1 MSLKYFVHV
10 SSISN
15 LSDAR
20 YCSGM
25 MVDSLGYNLD
35 ENSNNILSIDS
46 VKEISQWVNG
56 VKFIAEFYNSSEE
69 HINKI
74 LENEIFDAI
83 QLNIEN
89 KIKNIN
95 FNDSKVLIRIS
106 NPNEINEKEFY
117 TYKPL
122 NATDNKGL
130 DGAARKLE
138 RIYKTIDWPFKT
150 PSLEVSLYQSGKSRA
165 DLWQLAGLIA
175 LEQTVERANRACD
188 LDFHQRQLWFGYKLA
203 SPCYCM

>member
-35 ENSNNILSIDS
+35 ENSNNMLSIDS

-74 LENEIFDAI
+74 LENEIFDAV

-95 FNDSKVLIRIS
+95 FNDSKVLILIS
-106 NPNEINEKEFY
+106 NPNEINENTNKFLDENFPKIE
-117 TYKPL
+117 TL
-122 NATDNKGL
+122 IIDNLSSESINNLGYL
-130 DGAARKLE
+130 DRKYMLIINPYEDISSLICKLE
-138 RIYKTIDWPFKT
+138 HKNFGLLLKGSSEIRPGLKDYDSLSNFLESIDDSF
-150 PSLEVSLYQSGKSRA
+150 
-165 DLWQLAGLIA
+165 
-175 LEQTVERANRACD
+175 
-188 LDFHQRQLWFGYKLA
+188 
-203 SPCYCM
+203 

>member
-106 NPNEINEKEFY
+106 NPNEINENTNKF
-117 TYKPL
+117 L
-122 NATDNKGL
+122 NKNFPKTETLIIDNLSSESINNLGYL
-130 DGAARKLE
+130 DRKYMLIINPYEDISSLISKLE
-138 RIYKTIDWPFKT
+138 HKNFGLLLKGSNEIRPGLKDYDSLSEFLESIDDSF
-150 PSLEVSLYQSGKSRA
+150 
-165 DLWQLAGLIA
+165 
-175 LEQTVERANRACD
+175 
-188 LDFHQRQLWFGYKLA
+188 
-203 SPCYCM
+203 

>member
-69 HINKI
+69 YINKI

-106 NPNEINEKEFY
+106 NPNEINENTNKLLDENFPKTETLIIDNLSNESINNLGYLDKKYMLIINPYEDISSLISKIKHNNFGLLLKGSSEIRPGLKDYDSLSEF
-117 TYKPL
+117 
-122 NATDNKGL
+122 
-130 DGAARKLE
+130 LE
-138 RIYKTIDWPFKT
+138 SIDDSF
-150 PSLEVSLYQSGKSRA
+150 
-165 DLWQLAGLIA
+165 
-175 LEQTVERANRACD
+175 
-188 LDFHQRQLWFGYKLA
+188 
-203 SPCYCM
+203 

>member
-106 NPNEINEKEFY
+106 NPNEINENTNKLLDENFPKIE
-117 TYKPL
+117 TL
-122 NATDNKGL
+122 IIDNLSSESINNLSYL
-130 DGAARKLE
+130 DRKYMLIINPYEDISSLISKLE
-138 RIYKTIDWPFKT
+138 HKNFGLLLKGSNEIRPGLKDYDSLSEFLESIDDSF
-150 PSLEVSLYQSGKSRA
+150 
-165 DLWQLAGLIA
+165 
-175 LEQTVERANRACD
+175 
-188 LDFHQRQLWFGYKLA
+188 
-203 SPCYCM
+203 

>member
-89 KIKNIN
+89 KIENIN

-106 NPNEINEKEFY
+106 NPNEINENTNKLLDENFPKTETLIIDNLSNESINNLGYLDKKYMLIINPYEDISSLISKIKHNNFGLLLKGSSEIRPGLKDYDSLSEF
-117 TYKPL
+117 
-122 NATDNKGL
+122 
-130 DGAARKLE
+130 LE
-138 RIYKTIDWPFKT
+138 SIDDSF
-150 PSLEVSLYQSGKSRA
+150 
-165 DLWQLAGLIA
+165 
-175 LEQTVERANRACD
+175 
-188 LDFHQRQLWFGYKLA
+188 
-203 SPCYCM
+203 

>member
-56 VKFIAEFYNSSEE
+56 VKFIAEFYNSSEK

-106 NPNEINEKEFY
+106 NPNEINENTNKLLDENFPKTETLIIDNLSNESINNLGYLDKKYMLIINPYEDISSLISKIKHNNFGLLLKGSSEIRPGLKDYDSLSEF
-117 TYKPL
+117 
-122 NATDNKGL
+122 
-130 DGAARKLE
+130 LE
-138 RIYKTIDWPFKT
+138 SIDDSF
-150 PSLEVSLYQSGKSRA
+150 
-165 DLWQLAGLIA
+165 
-175 LEQTVERANRACD
+175 
-188 LDFHQRQLWFGYKLA
+188 
-203 SPCYCM
+203 

>member
-83 QLNIEN
+83 QLNFEN

-95 FNDSKVLIRIS
+95 FNNSKILIRIS
-106 NPNEINEKEFY
+106 KPNEINNNTNKFLDENFPKTE
-117 TYKPL
+117 TL
-122 NATDNKGL
+122 IIDNLSNESINNLGYL
-130 DGAARKLE
+130 DRKYMLIINPYEDISSLISKLE
-138 RIYKTIDWPFKT
+138 HKNFGLLLKGSSEIRPGLKDYDSLSEFLESIDDSF
-150 PSLEVSLYQSGKSRA
+150 
-165 DLWQLAGLIA
+165 
-175 LEQTVERANRACD
+175 
-188 LDFHQRQLWFGYKLA
+188 
-203 SPCYCM
+203 

>member
-95 FNDSKVLIRIS
+95 FNDGKVLIRIS
-106 NPNEINEKEFY
+106 NPNEINENTNKLLDENFPK
-117 TYKPL
+117 TETL
-122 NATDNKGL
+122 IIDNLSNESINNLGYL
-130 DGAARKLE
+130 DKKYMLIINPYEDISSLISKLE
-138 RIYKTIDWPFKT
+138 HKNFGLLLKGSNEIRPGLKDYDSLSEFLESIDDSF
-150 PSLEVSLYQSGKSRA
+150 
-165 DLWQLAGLIA
+165 
-175 LEQTVERANRACD
+175 
-188 LDFHQRQLWFGYKLA
+188 
-203 SPCYCM
+203 

>member
-10 SSISN
+10 STISN

-35 ENSNNILSIDS
+35 ENSNNILSVDS

-95 FNDSKVLIRIS
+95 FNDGKVLIRIS
-106 NPNEINEKEFY
+106 NPNEINENTNKFLDENFPK
-117 TYKPL
+117 TETL
-122 NATDNKGL
+122 IIDNLSSESINNLGYL
-130 DGAARKLE
+130 DRKYMLIINPYEDISSLISKLE
-138 RIYKTIDWPFKT
+138 HKNFGLLLKGSNEIRPGLKDYDSLSEFLESIDDSF
-150 PSLEVSLYQSGKSRA
+150 
-165 DLWQLAGLIA
+165 
-175 LEQTVERANRACD
+175 
-188 LDFHQRQLWFGYKLA
+188 
-203 SPCYCM
+203 

>member
-95 FNDSKVLIRIS
+95 FNNSKILIRIS
-106 NPNEINEKEFY
+106 KPNEINNNTNKFLDENFPKTE
-117 TYKPL
+117 TL
-122 NATDNKGL
+122 IIDNLSNESINNLGYL
-130 DGAARKLE
+130 DRKYMLIINPYEDISSLISKLE
-138 RIYKTIDWPFKT
+138 HKNFGLLLKGSNEIRPGLKDYDSLSEFLESIDDSF
-150 PSLEVSLYQSGKSRA
+150 
-165 DLWQLAGLIA
+165 
-175 LEQTVERANRACD
+175 
-188 LDFHQRQLWFGYKLA
+188 
-203 SPCYCM
+203 

>member
-95 FNDSKVLIRIS
+95 FNNSKVLIRIS
-106 NPNEINEKEFY
+106 NPNEINENTNKFLDENFPK
-117 TYKPL
+117 TETL
-122 NATDNKGL
+122 IIDNLSSESINNLGYL
-130 DGAARKLE
+130 DKKYMLIINPYEDISSLISKLE
-138 RIYKTIDWPFKT
+138 HKNFGLLLKGSNEIRPGLKDYDSLSEFLESIDDSF
-150 PSLEVSLYQSGKSRA
+150 
-165 DLWQLAGLIA
+165 
-175 LEQTVERANRACD
+175 
-188 LDFHQRQLWFGYKLA
+188 
-203 SPCYCM
+203 

>member
-56 VKFIAEFYNSSEE
+56 VKFIAEFYNSSEK

-106 NPNEINEKEFY
+106 NPNEINKNTNKILDENFPKTE
-117 TYKPL
+117 TL
-122 NATDNKGL
+122 IIDNLSSESINNLSYL
-130 DGAARKLE
+130 DRKYMLIINPYEDISSLISKLE
-138 RIYKTIDWPFKT
+138 HKNFGLLLKGSNEIRPGLKDYDSLSEFLESIDDSF
-150 PSLEVSLYQSGKSRA
+150 
-165 DLWQLAGLIA
+165 
-175 LEQTVERANRACD
+175 
-188 LDFHQRQLWFGYKLA
+188 
-203 SPCYCM
+203 

>member
-35 ENSNNILSIDS
+35 ENSNNVLSIDS

-56 VKFIAEFYNSSEE
+56 VKFVAEFYNSSEE
-69 HINKI
+69 YINKI

-95 FNDSKVLIRIS
+95 FNNSKVLIRVS
-106 NPNEINEKEFY
+106 NPNEINENTNKFLDENFPK
-117 TYKPL
+117 TETL
-122 NATDNKGL
+122 IIDNLSSESINNL
-130 DGAARKLE
+130 DYLDRKYMLIINPYELISSLISKLE
-138 RIYKTIDWPFKT
+138 HKNFGLLLKGSSEIRPGLKDYDSLSEFLESIDDSF
-150 PSLEVSLYQSGKSRA
+150 
-165 DLWQLAGLIA
+165 
-175 LEQTVERANRACD
+175 
-188 LDFHQRQLWFGYKLA
+188 
-203 SPCYCM
+203 

>member
-106 NPNEINEKEFY
+106 NPNEINENTNKLLDENFPKTETLIIDNLSNESINNLGYLDKKYMLIINPYEDISSLISKIKHKNFGLLLKGSNEIKPGLKDYDSLSEF
-117 TYKPL
+117 
-122 NATDNKGL
+122 
-130 DGAARKLE
+130 LE
-138 RIYKTIDWPFKT
+138 SIDDSF
-150 PSLEVSLYQSGKSRA
+150 
-165 DLWQLAGLIA
+165 
-175 LEQTVERANRACD
+175 
-188 LDFHQRQLWFGYKLA
+188 
-203 SPCYCM
+203 

>member
-95 FNDSKVLIRIS
+95 FNDSKVLILIS
-106 NPNEINEKEFY
+106 NPNEINENTNKFLDENFPK
-117 TYKPL
+117 TETL
-122 NATDNKGL
+122 IIDNLSSESINNLGYL
-130 DGAARKLE
+130 DRKYMLIINPYEDISSLISKLE
-138 RIYKTIDWPFKT
+138 KKNFGLLLKGSSEIRPGLKDYDSLSEFLESIDDSF
-150 PSLEVSLYQSGKSRA
+150 
-165 DLWQLAGLIA
+165 
-175 LEQTVERANRACD
+175 
-188 LDFHQRQLWFGYKLA
+188 
-203 SPCYCM
+203 

>member
-106 NPNEINEKEFY
+106 NPNEINENTNKLLDENFPK
-117 TYKPL
+117 TETL
-122 NATDNKGL
+122 IIDNLSNESINNLGYL
-130 DGAARKLE
+130 DKKYMLIINPYEDISSLISKLE
-138 RIYKTIDWPFKT
+138 HKNFGLLLKGSNEIRPGLKDYDSLSDFLESIDDSF
-150 PSLEVSLYQSGKSRA
+150 
-165 DLWQLAGLIA
+165 
-175 LEQTVERANRACD
+175 
-188 LDFHQRQLWFGYKLA
+188 
-203 SPCYCM
+203 

>member
-35 ENSNNILSIDS
+35 EYSDGKLSIDA

-56 VKFIAEFYNSSEE
+56 VKFIAEFNNSSVN

-74 LENEIFDAI
+74 LEHDIFDAMQI
-83 QLNIEN
+83 NIDN
-89 KIKNIN
+89 KIKNLN
-95 FNDSKVLIRIS
+95 FDESKIIIRIS
-106 NPNEINEKEFY
+106 NPNKINEETNAYLDKNFNNVETLIIDNLSNESINNLKF
-117 TYKPL
+117 L
-122 NATDNKGL
+122 NNKYMLLINPFEEISLIKNKLKKVNFGL
-130 DGAARKLE
+130 TLKGSYEIRPGLKDYDSLSDILE
-138 RIYKTIDWPFKT
+138 SIDDSF
-150 PSLEVSLYQSGKSRA
+150 
-165 DLWQLAGLIA
+165 
-175 LEQTVERANRACD
+175 
-188 LDFHQRQLWFGYKLA
+188 
-203 SPCYCM
+203 